1 MNNIDNP
8 FTPVPMI
15 TLSEAAIIK
24 LKQSHTKACLIGP
37 ATAGYMMRI
46 IETGRMEKR
55 IVDGCKALLALKLA
69 YGARRLEQACSK
81 GLSNGKYNYTIIKNI
96 LLNHQEWV
104 AHSSSSQN
112 MDSNTNRAHKNLR
125 GPSSFEI

>member
-1 MNNIDNP
+1 MNHINNS
-8 FTPVPMI
+8 FAPVSMI
-15 TLSEAAIIK
+15 TLSDTGIAT

-69 YGARRLEQACSK
+69 YGATRLEQACSK
-81 GLSNGKYNYTIIKNI
+81 GLANSKYNYTIIKNI
-96 LLNHQEWV
+96 LLNHHEVVPATPTARDWDN
-104 AHSSSSQN
+104 AKGTHE
-112 MDSNTNRAHKNLR
+112 NLR